1 LMGRVLRNDVDLHK
15 FEIAQLGSLCPEE
28 SEEAKTLIP
37 RYVNPPHSACLPAFT
52 PIFLAP
58 HFLGSVSLPLLGG
71 AYRLCNSLVSKKSDE
86 ELQHILD
93 ELSNLRKFQ

>member
-1 LMGRVLRNDVDLHK
+1 MGRVLRNDVDLHK

-37 RYVNPPHSACLPAFT
+37 RYHPNHPLPPIPAFT
-52 PIFLAP
+52 PRCPLFMARLS
-58 HFLGSVSLPLLGG
+58 SVLLPLLGG